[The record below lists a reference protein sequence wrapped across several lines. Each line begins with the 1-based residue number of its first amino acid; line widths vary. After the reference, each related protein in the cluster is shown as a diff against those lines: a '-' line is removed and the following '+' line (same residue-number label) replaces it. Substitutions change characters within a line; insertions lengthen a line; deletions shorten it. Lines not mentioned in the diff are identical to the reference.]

1 LGEIVVTEED
11 VTAKPPKV
19 LVVKSFEERVLA
31 PYEAPDEGSAE
42 PRMMTEPERKE

>member
-19 LVVKSFEERVLA
+19 LVVESFEERVLA
-31 PYEAPDEGSAE
+31 PYEAPAEGSAE
-42 PRMMTEPERKE
+42 PTMMTEPERKD